1 MTIAVTRAGDKGYM
15 DQSDF
20 LFIVD
25 RYKELIKYKGY
36 QVAPAELEALIL
48 RHPDVAEAAVV
59 GIPDTNAGQL
69 PRAYIVGK
77 SNRTVVPS
85 EIAQFLAGIHGT
97 SWQHTHFVQACVIG
111 PNWLMGIGAR
121 GGANPQNLIFKVQDL
136 PMPPKSQLS
145 LSTSSCLPPPPK
157 KKKKSLQRA

>member
-1 MTIAVTRAGDKGYM
+1 MVVYQIFRIEIHKFMTIAVSRAGDMGYM

-111 PNWLMGIGAR
+111 PNWLMGLGAR
-121 GGANPQNLIFKVQDL
+121 GDGQ
-136 PMPPKSQLS
+136 PPKFNFQGAGFAYA
-145 LSTSSCLPPPPK
+145 P
-157 KKKKSLQRA
+157 